1 MNVVDRMA
9 RLAMI
14 AHNGVN
20 RDGPCNVPYIVHPY
34 AVVSMLKDGDIRK
47 QMVLS
52 RLSLREQAV
61 DR

>member
-20 RDGPCNVPYIVHPY
+20 RDGLSKNAFSI
-34 AVVSMLKDGDIRK
+34 DI
-47 QMVLS
+47 
-52 RLSLREQAV
+52 
-61 DR
+61 